1 MNKQNVFDMIK
12 VYKRLKEEHMKLL
25 IIEKDIESTDA
36 IRDYTEKKLERIQK
50 YFDQEIEVEVTLR
63 EEGQMKVTQFQVVVG
78 GNTFRSISEN
88 EDLYASL
95 DRNVD
100 ILERQIDKA
109 KTANRKKMRESIKE
123 YEEVEDV
130 EEIEHEEPVNEI
142 IKYQSYDIRPMDP
155 EDAKLLLS
163 EHRTNNFLTFIN
175 SRNNEVNVIFKLK
188 DGKNYG
194 LIVPER

>member
-1 MNKQNVFDMIK
+1 MNKQNVFDIIK

-50 YFDQEIEVEVTLR
+50 YFDQEIEAEVTLR
-63 EEGQMKVTQFQVVVG
+63 EEGQMKITQFQVVVG

-123 YEEVEDV
+123 YEDV

>member
-1 MNKQNVFDMIK
+1 
-12 VYKRLKEEHMKLL
+12 MKLL

-36 IRDYTEKKLERIQK
+36 IRDYTEKKLERVQK
-50 YFDQEIEVEVTLR
+50 YFEQDIEAEVTLR